1 MNEAGGSVAPPPALI
16 EALERAQ
23 TFGYLGPGPVIDHL
37 EHAKGFV
44 ATLAG
49 VSGRVGDLGSGAGI
63 PGLAV
68 AVARPDLD
76 LVLIDSGERRAAFLR
91 DAVVALG
98 LADRVTVVQGRA
110 ELVGRSDLRANL
122 DAVVAR
128 GFGPPAV
135 TAECAAPLLR
145 VGGLLVVSEPPED
158 ADRWPAP
165 GLAELGLATRHRTEG
180 PRLQVLAQVAPCP
193 DTYPRRDGIPAKRPL
208 F

>member
-1 MNEAGGSVAPPPALI
+1 LPPPQQLV

-23 TFGYLGPGPVIDHL
+23 TFGYLGPGPVTDHL

-44 ATLAG
+44 AALAG
-49 VSGRVGDLGSGAGI
+49 VAGRVADLGSGAGV

-68 AVARPDLD
+68 ALARPDLGI
-76 LVLIDSGERRAAFLR
+76 VLIDSGERRTVFLR
-91 DAVVALG
+91 DAVEALD
-98 LADRVTVVQGRA
+98 LSDRVAVVHGRA
-110 ELVGRSDLRANL
+110 ELVGRGELRGSL

-145 VGGLLVVSEPPED
+145 VGGLLVVSEPPD
-158 ADRWPAP
+158 DTDRWPRS
-165 GLAELGLATRHRTEG
+165 GLAELGLEARHRTEG
-180 PRLQVLAQVAPCP
+180 PRLQILEQVEACP
-193 DTYPRRDGIPAKRPL
+193 EAYPRRDGIPAKRPL